1 MSYSPKKKKSSL
13 SKLFTTPVLL
23 RLLQRGLQRT
33 DTSPA
38 PAMETMSTSAHC
50 PQAFP
55 LPPGPPPLGHT
66 DLFLFFTHSGLI
78 GLQGPWPPCPMQSP
92 AHRPCS
98 QLHPKARS
106 EASSFCLWPSCHR
119 GAHAA
124 ALELEFFLFC
134 CCFEVCLPLRH
145 HPEHK
150 PLECRDLICF
160 CLHAGTPAQC
170 QPRAPARSRPWL
182 LKGLH
187 APRDETAMGARPWHA
202 RCPVWHS

>member
-1 MSYSPKKKKSSL
+1 MSFSPKKKKSSQ

-23 RLLQRGLQRT
+23 CLLRRGLQRT

-38 PAMETMSTSAHC
+38 PAMETMSASAHC
-50 PQAFP
+50 PQAFL

-78 GLQGPWPPCPMQSP
+78 GLQGPWPPCPHAKPCPPSLQP
-92 AHRPCS
+92 APPEGQVRG
-98 QLHPKARS
+98 QL
-106 EASSFCLWPSCHR
+106 FCLWLSCHR

-124 ALELEFFLFC
+124 ALKLEFFLFC
-134 CCFEVCLPLRH
+134 CCFEVCLPPCR

-160 CLHAGTPAQC
+160 CLHTGTPVQC
-170 QPRAPARSRPWL
+170 QPRAPAHSRPWL
-182 LKGLH
+182 LKALH
-187 APRDETAMGARPWHA
+187 APRDETATAARPWHA